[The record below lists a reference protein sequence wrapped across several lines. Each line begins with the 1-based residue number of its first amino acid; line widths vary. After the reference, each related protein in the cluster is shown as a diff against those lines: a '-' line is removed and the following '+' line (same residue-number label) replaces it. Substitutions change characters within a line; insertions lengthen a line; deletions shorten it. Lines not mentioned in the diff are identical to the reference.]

1 MVGARLHVLEEGPKL
16 AETDPI
22 RTVGFT
28 TKVTFGIGQVAEGIK
43 NTAFTLF
50 LLFFYVQVHGLSPS
64 LAGTALFIALCFDAV
79 SDPIAGYLSDTWRSR
94 WGRRHPFMYASA
106 IPLAVAFYFTFV
118 PPEGL
123 SQMELFTWLTIFTIL
138 TRAAMTLYH
147 VPHIALGAE
156 LSEDYE
162 ERTTIVGYRTAFGI
176 VGSLLVYGS
185 VTLFFPES
193 EDGAPGQLDNL
204 NYPNFA
210 TVCAIVMWVTIWI
223 SAIGTHKE
231 IKHLPKH
238 GVPQEPFALR
248 VVFKESWLALQNSN
262 FRALFLAV
270 LVSFVM
276 AGVTVSLNL
285 FIFTFFWELDASA
298 LQIVLI
304 VYPVGIL
311 LGTPLTRYFHRI
323 FDKKPAVVWG
333 TAWWAALQ
341 FLPVTLR
348 LLGFFPDNDS
358 LLLLPILVG
367 VAFVQGMGVSQGI
380 VSFGSMVADIVDEH
394 ELKTGRR
401 QEGIFF
407 AAVSFAAKA
416 TAGFGGLVAGFGL
429 ELINWPTGPE
439 VRTALDVPPE
449 TLINLGLLYGPGVAI
464 FGFTAVWL
472 YTRYGLN
479 REKHAAILSA
489 LKVKRAERNRAQ
501 ETGEHGEAQVA
512 PD

>member
-1 MVGARLHVLEEGPKL
+1 MVGSHAQVWKDSTL
-16 AETDPI
+16 ADTEPI

-28 TKVTFGIGQVAEGIK
+28 TKVSFGIGQAAEGIK
-43 NTAFTLF
+43 NNAFALF

-106 IPLAVAFYFTFV
+106 VPLAVAFYFTFV

-123 SQMELFTWLTIFTIL
+123 NQWALFTWLTIFTIL

-156 LSEDYE
+156 LSDDYE

-176 VGSLLVYGS
+176 IGSLLVFAS

-193 EDGAPGQLDNL
+193 DDGARGQLDNS
-204 NYPNFA
+204 NYPTFA
-210 TVCAIVMWVTIWI
+210 AVCAIVMWVTIWI

-231 IKHLPKH
+231 IKHLPNH
-238 GVPQEPFALR
+238 GAPQEPFALK
-248 VVFKESWLALQNSN
+248 VVFKESRLALQNSN

-298 LQIVLI
+298 LQMVLI
-304 VYPVGIL
+304 VYPLGIL
-311 LGTPLTRYFHRI
+311 VGTPLTRYFHRM

-348 LLGFFPDNDS
+348 LLGFFPENDS
-358 LLLLPILVG
+358 LILVPILVG
-367 VAFVQGMGVSQGI
+367 VAFFQGAGVSQGI

-416 TAGFGGLVAGFGL
+416 TAGFGGLIAGFGL
-429 ELINWPTGPE
+429 EFINWPTGDAI
-439 VRTALDVPPE
+439 RTAADVPPE
-449 TLINLGLLYGPGVAI
+449 TLVNLGLLYGPAVAL

-479 REKHAAILSA
+479 REKHAAILIL
-489 LKVKRAERNRAQ
+489 LKVRRAERAA
-501 ETGEHGEAQVA
+501 EGEMGGVSL
-512 PD
+512 D